1 LSLAVSFSVNG
12 ARRYSRYGESKHRR
26 WGVVLL
32 YARQTMRA
40 RVASSAHLF
49 GIGSSD
55 QRDHRNFFECFRH
68 VQTTVWP
75 VIEGASLN
83 MSHNTAL
90 RAFRRAQPYFR
101 TTYRHAQPTRCI
113 SLTPSTSAPPPPP
126 LANEPPAKT
135 VNKMESLLSNVDSTF
150 NKASYD
156 SFSNMIPGQ
165 APFARNLKDQ
175 DWTEDDRHKLHIY
188 AHKHNT
194 HLTLSKPNRDALISV
209 SCGNIGFRKAGRGT
223 YDAGYQLAA
232 FVMSRIQDKGLLPQI
247 KKIELIY
254 RGFGP
259 GREAVTKAIL
269 GSEGKRI
276 RGLICKLSDSTRLKF
291 GGVRSKKPRRLG

>member
-1 LSLAVSFSVNG
+1 
-12 ARRYSRYGESKHRR
+12 
-26 WGVVLL
+26 
-32 YARQTMRA
+32 
-40 RVASSAHLF
+40 
-49 GIGSSD
+49 
-55 QRDHRNFFECFRH
+55 
-68 VQTTVWP
+68 
-75 VIEGASLN
+75 
-83 MSHNTAL
+83 
-90 RAFRRAQPYFR
+90 
-101 TTYRHAQPTRCI
+101 
-113 SLTPSTSAPPPPP
+113 
-126 LANEPPAKT
+126 
-135 VNKMESLLSNVDSTF
+135 MESLLSNVDSTF

-175 DWTEDDRHKLHIY
+175 DWTEDVCHKLHIY

-247 KKIELIY
+247 NKLELIY